1 MSEHT
6 IERNGDGIWSEDM
19 LWAVATS
26 DLAVF
31 LLDSE
36 GRLLHSNDAGRVLAM
51 RLHPDDP
58 APDPAMLLSYIPEQ
72 GWQIAVRDGR
82 WIGEV
87 PTALPGLV
95 LEIKAF
101 AGRDRGRCRRFVAM
115 TDISV
120 RSAREGELRRRHD
133 ELQSTYDRLASA
145 QEQLLQS
152 EKMASIGQL
161 AAGVAHE
168 INNPIGYVHSNLGT
182 LQEYVGALLALLD
195 GYANAL
201 QSEDPAASRPQLK
214 RLSERLDVD
223 FITGDLPKLLEE
235 SREGI
240 ERVTKIVQDLKEFS
254 HVERDEPMR
263 PSDLRKGLEST
274 LNIVWN
280 DLKYKAKID
289 KHYDEVPLVECYL
302 SEINQ
307 VFMNLLINAGQA
319 INDRGLITLAMG
331 TEGDEVWVSVADDGV
346 GIPEDALQR
355 IFDPFYTTK
364 PIGRGTGLGLAI
376 VYRIVAKHHGRID
389 VHSRPGAGST
399 FRVVLP
405 IAQPSLSRPRA
416 K

>member
-1 MSEHT
+1 MNELSGHT
-6 IERNGDGIWSEDM
+6 PISAWSEDM
-19 LWAVATS
+19 LWAVSIS

-31 LLDSE
+31 LLD
-36 GRLLHSNDAGRVLAM
+36 GQGQLLHSNDAARVLAM
-51 RLHPDDP
+51 RLHPQDRQ
-58 APDPAMLLSYIPEQ
+58 PDPGMLLSYIPDQ
-72 GWQIAVRDGR
+72 GWQIALRDGR

-101 AGRDRGRCRRFVAM
+101 AGRDRGACRRFVVM

-195 GYANAL
+195 GYNGAL
-201 QSEDPAASRPQLK
+201 QSDDPAASRPLMRK
-214 RLSERLDVD
+214 LRERLDVD
-223 FITGDLPKLLEE
+223 FIVGDLPKLLEE

-280 DLKYKAKID
+280 DLKYKAKVE
-289 KHYDEVPLVECYL
+289 KHYHDVPLVECYL

-319 INDRGLITLAMG
+319 IDDRGLITLAMG
-331 TEGDEVWVSVADDGV
+331 VEGDEVWVSVADDGV
-346 GIPEDALQR
+346 GIPEEALQR

-376 VYRIVAKHHGRID
+376 AYRIVAKHHGRIE
-389 VHSRPGAGST
+389 VHSRPGEGST

-405 IAQPSLSRPRA
+405 ISQPVLSRPRG

>member
-1 MSEHT
+1 MNDASQT
-6 IERNGDGIWSEDM
+6 NTTTPWSDDM
-19 LWAVATS
+19 LWAVSRS
-26 DLAVF
+26 DTAVL

-36 GRLLHSNDAGRVLAM
+36 GRLIHSNDAARVLAM
-51 RLHPDDP
+51 RLHPQQAQVDP
-58 APDPAMLLSYIPEQ
+58 VVLLECVPEP
-72 GWQIAVRDGR
+72 GWQIAHRDGR

-87 PTALPGLV
+87 ATQRNGLV
-95 LEIKAF
+95 LEVKAF
-101 AGRDRGRCRRFVAM
+101 AGVDRGVCRRFVIM
-115 TDISV
+115 SDISA
-120 RSAREGELRRRHD
+120 RSAREGELQRRHD
-133 ELQSTYDRLASA
+133 ELQSTYDRLSSA

-182 LQEYVGALLALLD
+182 LQEYTEALLALVD
-195 GYANAL
+195 GYADAL
-201 QSEDPAASRPQLK
+201 QSDDPGANRPQLK
-214 RLSERLDVD
+214 QLRDRLDVD
-223 FITGDLPKLLEE
+223 FIVGDLPKLLEE

-254 HVERDEPMR
+254 HIERDEPMR

-280 DLKYKAKID
+280 DLKYKAKVD
-289 KHYDEVPLVECYL
+289 KHYGDVPPVECHL

-319 INDRGLITLAMG
+319 IADRGLITLAMG
-331 TEGDEVWVSVADDGV
+331 LEGDEVWVSIADTGC
-346 GIPEDALQR
+346 GIPEDVQQR

-376 VYRIVAKHHGRID
+376 AYRIVAKHHGRIE
-389 VHSRPGAGST
+389 VSSRAGEGST
-399 FRVVLP
+399 FRIVLP
-405 IAQPSLSRPRA
+405 VAQPKLSRPSVN
-416 K
+416 

>member
-1 MSEHT
+1 MNELEDTLTTSA
-6 IERNGDGIWSEDM
+6 WSDDM
-19 LWAVATS
+19 LWAVAMS

-31 LLDSE
+31 LLDGE
-36 GRLLHSNDAGRVLAM
+36 GRLIHSNDAARVLAM
-51 RLHPDDP
+51 RLHPDDLQ
-58 APDPAMLLSYIPEQ
+58 PDPAMLLSYVPEQ
-72 GWQIAVRDGR
+72 GWQIALRDGR
-82 WIGEV
+82 WIGEA
-87 PTALPGLV
+87 PTTQPGLV

-101 AGRDRGRCRRFVAM
+101 AGRDRGRCRRFAVM
-115 TDISV
+115 SDISV

-182 LQEYVGALLALLD
+182 LQEYVGALLALVD
-195 GYANAL
+195 GYATAL
-201 QSEDPAASRPQLK
+201 QSGDPVASRGHL
-214 RLSERLDVD
+214 RSLRERLDVD

-280 DLKYKAKID
+280 DLKYKARVE

-319 INDRGLITLAMG
+319 IADRGTITLAMG
-331 TEGDEVWVSVADDGV
+331 TEGDEVWVSVSDNGV
-346 GIPEDALQR
+346 GIPEDVQQR

-376 VYRIVAKHHGRID
+376 AYRIVAKHHGRID
-389 VHSRPGAGST
+389 VSSRPGAGST

-405 IAQPSLSRPRA
+405 IAQPVLSRPRA